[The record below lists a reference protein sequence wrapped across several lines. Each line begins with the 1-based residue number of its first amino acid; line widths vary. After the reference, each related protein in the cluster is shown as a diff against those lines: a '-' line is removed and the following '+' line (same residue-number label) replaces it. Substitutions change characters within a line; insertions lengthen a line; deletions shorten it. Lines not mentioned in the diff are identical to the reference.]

1 MTNVLRDNVQCVGY
15 IYFFFRL
22 IFSNNNNFG
31 KGKEGG
37 ELKFFVG
44 KMES

>member
-1 MTNVLRDNVQCVGY
+1 MFYATMCNVLGIY
-15 IYFFFRL
+15 IFFRL
-22 IFSNNNNFG
+22 IFSNNNNF
-31 KGKEGG
+31 GKEGG